1 MEVIN
6 KVEERRDFNEW
17 LKSKYPLTDCSWEY
31 DIYSTYPDTAKIAL
45 IQEWFREE
53 KGVII
58 IPDIDRPKNKWFSWL
73 ISDVLHNYYEKSKS
87 YNENLEK
94 SIEQALKLID

>member
-1 MEVIN
+1 M
-6 KVEERRDFNEW
+6 
-17 LKSKYPLTDCSWEY
+17 
-31 DIYSTYPDTAKIAL
+31 PDTAKLAL

-53 KGVII
+53 KGIII
-58 IPDIDRPKNKWFSWL
+58 IPDIDRTINKWFSWL